1 MVVAHFQ
8 NFNSKKLGFNCSL
21 VVVKT
26 HRAFL
31 VTIWS
36 AKGVF
41 GSTNF
46 LTKSQAL
53 GFCQFLGA
61 KTLGKTHKQ
70 LSLFNLKTR

>member
-1 MVVAHFQ
+1 MLVAHFH
-8 NFNSKKLGFNCSL
+8 NISSKKLGFNCSL

-26 HRAFL
+26 HSAFL

-46 LTKSQAL
+46 TTKKQAL

-61 KTLGKTHKQ
+61 KAKNNASNLNNQ
-70 LSLFNLKTR
+70 LSLF